1 MYNIISGFDFPE
13 DRSMKDFVGPDEESQ
28 AGNSNAVHLYTTG
41 GEKPMR
47 YREKYQSDESNQQLT
62 YRDQDLEL
70 EIAFG
75 HANSANADAQKT
87 IKKYMETV
95 RELTNDRSQASAV
108 APELPGGMIL

>member
-1 MYNIISGFDFPE
+1 MQLELDNNNSVVYRNFGVNTGWGDACDTFGMDMIFNDWTEEAGRLPSNLQYN
-13 DRSMKDFVGPDEESQ
+13 
-28 AGNSNAVHLYTTG
+28 GNVTFRTAAN
-41 GEKPMR
+41 
-47 YREKYQSDESNQQLT
+47 
-62 YRDQDLEL
+62 EL